1 MGPVIVAA
9 LSLIL
14 VASAAHA
21 APFGLRDAA
30 AYALHNAPSL
40 DATARQKIV
49 TELEYKNSVSAFLP
63 SLDLVSSHGLL
74 RNYPQLTPYQPWVS
88 SFGLALTETLY
99 DNGEAITRKNIAS
112 VQEQLADLNLG
123 RDRDNLILNVAN
135 SFFAL
140 SLARRNLEIQQ
151 EQHAVLKLQVELVRD
166 AYRQGVKTRKDYLRF
181 QTQLNRSDIDLLAVR
196 NAVTKADIDLRRT
209 IGVPLESP
217 ASFEFLLDDAL
228 PEPERTP
235 VIHVEAHRDYKI
247 AELTRQTADLNTD
260 IVRRKQWPVLGL
272 TAAANYGS
280 SNYLFTGI
288 PESVYQTKSWT
299 ALLSLSYNFFDFGTR
314 RRNTEIAAQQA
325 MIQSD
330 TLEGGLLDLRQTID
344 KLYIDLRQSTE
355 SYNLSQ
361 ELLKLERA
369 NLALITNEYR
379 QGKVQYLD
387 YINSLQNFAS
397 AKTTYYTSLYDLR
410 RQQLAL
416 HYHEGNIYDAVE
428 GRN

>member
-1 MGPVIVAA
+1 MKTALP
-9 LSLIL
+9 LSLFLIF
-14 VASAAHA
+14 ASTAQA
-21 APFGLRDAA
+21 APLGLRDVT

-40 DATARQKIV
+40 DATQRQAIISQ
-49 TELEYKNSVSAFLP
+49 LEYKNSVAAFLP

-74 RNYPQLTPYQPWVS
+74 RNYPRATPYEPWVS

-99 DNGEAITRKNIAS
+99 DNGDSITRNKIAS
-112 VQEQLADLNLG
+112 VQEQIADLNLS
-123 RDRDNLILNVAN
+123 RDRDQLILNVAN
-135 SFFAL
+135 AFFTL
-140 SLARRNLEIQQ
+140 SQARRNLEIQQ

-209 IGVPLESP
+209 IGVPLEAP
-217 ASFEFLLDDAL
+217 GTFDFALDDAL
-228 PEPERTP
+228 PEPEREP

-272 TAAANYGS
+272 TAGANYGS
-280 SNYLFTGI
+280 TNYLFTGI
-288 PESVYQTKSWT
+288 PEWVNQTKSWN

-325 MIQSD
+325 AIQSD
-330 TLEGGLLDLRQTID
+330 TLESGLLDLRQTID

-416 HYHEGNIYDAVE
+416 HYHEGNIYEAVQ